1 MPNPLS
7 SREAHL
13 QRAQNNAAF
22 RREVVVGQL
31 SPGWAVVVLLYEAVH
46 RFEAWFAAHG
56 IHNGGH
62 IQRNRA
68 IIHQFPEISFLYVDL
83 YNASRVAR
91 YDAAEQISWSQYELF
106 AESYTEIESFLER

>member
-1 MPNPLS
+1 LS

-13 QRAQNNAAF
+13 QRAQTNAAF
-22 RREVVVGQL
+22 RGAVVAAQL
-31 SPGWAVVVLLYEAVH
+31 SPGWAVVVLFYEAVH

-91 YDAAEQISWSQYELF
+91 YDASAQILWSQYELF
-106 AESYTEIESFLER
+106 AESYTEIKSHLDR